1 MKYIVDMNLE
11 VEETMA
17 LNVERSNSTNHNFP
31 NSTRCC
37 GAPARRRLSMSKPS
51 IPTPPPRH
59 DETVVGWFCYA
70 FQLLVL
76 PSLLTSLNSLLKKP
90 FSKAEVNFT
99 YFLLNF
105 LLSLWVYHR
114 FLGAN
119 WKPVRS
125 HPILFSQAVILG
137 LVAYWVSFNLVNLL
151 LHRLDPGFVNQND
164 ASIAA
169 MKRGSYYIVL
179 LGTGFLAPLT
189 EECVYRGLIFRSL
202 WRVSPVGAYLV
213 STAVFSVVH
222 LLGYI
227 GAYSPSQLV
236 LAFLQYLPAG
246 VWLGWCYAKSGTIF
260 GPLAMH
266 AIINLYS
273 LNLLR

>member
-1 MKYIVDMNLE
+1 
-11 VEETMA
+11 
-17 LNVERSNSTNHNFP
+17 
-31 NSTRCC
+31 
-37 GAPARRRLSMSKPS
+37 MSKPS

-59 DETVVGWFCYA
+59 DETVVGWCCYA
-70 FQLLVL
+70 FQMLVL
-76 PSLLTSLNSLLKKP
+76 PSLLTSLNGLLKTP

-99 YFLLNF
+99 FFLLNF
-105 LLSLWVYHR
+105 LCTLWVYHR
-114 FLGAN
+114 FLGDN

-137 LVAYWVSFNLVNLL
+137 LVAYWASFRAVNLL

-169 MKRGSYYIVL
+169 MKQGSFYITL
-179 LGTGFLAPLT
+179 LGTGILAPLM
-189 EECVYRGLIFRSL
+189 EECVYRGLLFRSL
-202 WRVSPVGAYLV
+202 WKVSPVGAYLV
-213 STAVFSVVH
+213 SIFAFSAVH

-227 GAYSPSQLV
+227 GVYSPLRLV
-236 LAFLQYLPAG
+236 LAFLQYLPGG
-246 VWLGWCYAKSGTIF
+246 VWLCWCYTKSGTIY

-266 AIINLYS
+266 MIINLYS

>member
-1 MKYIVDMNLE
+1 
-11 VEETMA
+11 
-17 LNVERSNSTNHNFP
+17 
-31 NSTRCC
+31 
-37 GAPARRRLSMSKPS
+37 MSKPS
-51 IPTPPPRH
+51 ISSPGPRR
-59 DETVVGWFCYA
+59 DETIIGWCVYA
-70 FQLLVL
+70 FQLVLL
-76 PSLLTSLNSLLKKP
+76 PSLLSSVNGLLAHP

-105 LLSLWVYHR
+105 FSCLWVYHA

-119 WKPVRS
+119 FKPVKQ

-137 LVAYWVSFNLVNLL
+137 LVAYWVSFTLVNLL

-169 MKRGSYYIVL
+169 MKRGSYYMVL

-213 STAVFSVVH
+213 STAAFSVVH

-227 GAYSPSQLV
+227 GAYTPSQLV

-246 VWLGWCYAKSGTIF
+246 IWLAWCYTKSGSIF
-260 GPLAMH
+260 GPIVMH